1 MRRALVLSAI
11 LCLSAAPSAAQTAAP
26 PDSGVTAADLVAK
39 CARAMGGRE
48 KIDAVKTI
56 RVQAVYPDHGERP
69 LAFEIKRPDMSYTP
83 QAQIAFD
90 GKRGCW
96 LKGQDQKSKPEM
108 VDPGDLVDFDVE
120 IGYFFPAIFD
130 YPSEYAGVQT
140 VDGRTAHALRVKL
153 PHGAV
158 MTYFLDAES
167 GLPLKVN
174 TRFTIRGMAI
184 DNDRA
189 YSDYRKVSG
198 ILYPHGF
205 TYRGRN
211 NDVQKARVTSV
222 EFNIA
227 LDDAHFTVPDEIKK

>member
-1 MRRALVLSAI
+1 MKRSLIAALL
-11 LCLSAAPSAAQTAAP
+11 LCFAASLPASQAASVQDEGLTAA
-26 PDSGVTAADLVAK
+26 ALVAK
-39 CARAMGGRE
+39 CAQAMGGQE
-48 KIDAVKTI
+48 AIKALKTL
-56 RVQAVYPDHGERP
+56 RVYAVYPDHGDRP
-69 LAFEIKRPDMSYTP
+69 LGTEIKRPDKSYAP
-83 QAQIAFD
+83 QSELVFD
-90 GKRGCW
+90 GKRACM
-96 LKGQDQKSKPEM
+96 LKGMDGKSKPEM
-108 VDPGDLVDFDVE
+108 VDPGELVDFDVE
-120 IGYFFPAIFD
+120 IGYFFPAVFD

-211 NDVQKARVTSV
+211 KDVQKARVTSV

-227 LDDAHFTVPDEIKK
+227 LDDAHFTIPDEIKK